1 MMGLDIEKYSWTTG
15 PEDAADLC
23 KEAIGIHRAPLVTG
37 TPHLGRGG
45 APLAADQG
53 MGDIRS
59 DGILLPALFDFLGF
73 VYDTNDD

>member
-1 MMGLDIEKYSWTTG
+1 LGFIE
-15 PEDAADLC
+15 P
-23 KEAIGIHRAPLVTG
+23 PLVTG

>member
-1 MMGLDIEKYSWTTG
+1 MLRIFAKKQLGFIE
-15 PEDAADLC
+15 P
-23 KEAIGIHRAPLVTG
+23 PLVTG